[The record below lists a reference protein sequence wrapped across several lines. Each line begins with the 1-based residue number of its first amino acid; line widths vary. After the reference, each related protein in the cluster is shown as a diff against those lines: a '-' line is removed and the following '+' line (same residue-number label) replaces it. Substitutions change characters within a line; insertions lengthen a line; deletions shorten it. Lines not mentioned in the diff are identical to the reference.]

1 MVTRD
6 VDFVVQ
12 YLVENPGV
20 EVTSGNDKIEYK
32 CRVANGNI
40 EQHILL
46 YEGGSKSED
55 TTRVYSIPE
64 FLEDFLGE
72 EFVFSF
78 KAKKLTKM
86 PDGSFKYDTE
96 KYLGYDDAMFAEWC
110 ENSPEHKKEDIEPL
124 AKIVFN
130 KSQYNDAQWATLI
143 DRIYKSFME
152 ILENPGCYCERAM
165 SNLNESTVTSNVEI
179 ADLVDLEVTRDEDE
193 VLHWKLRFYDEY
205 DGYNINIRY
214 CPFCGRF
221 LPRKI

>member
-20 EVTSGNDKIEYK
+20 EVTSGNDKVEYK
-32 CRVANGNI
+32 CRVANGSI
-40 EQHILL
+40 EQYILL
-46 YEGGSKSED
+46 YEDGVKTED

-96 KYLGYDDAMFAEWC
+96 KYLCYDDAMFAEWC
-110 ENSPEHKKEDIEPL
+110 ENSSEHKKEDIEPL
-124 AKIVFN
+124 AKIVFD
-130 KSQYNDAQWATLI
+130 KSQYNDTQWDALI
-143 DRIYKSFME
+143 GKIYKSFME
-152 ILENPGCYCERAM
+152 ILENPGCYCERSM
-165 SNLNESTVTSNVEI
+165 SNLNESADSAKVEI
-179 ADLVDLEVTRDEDE
+179 ADLADLEVARDEDK

-205 DGYNINIRY
+205 GGETINIRY